1 MAKNISKE
9 RMVSMEER
17 ERKNSLAM
25 GENLAEILNQFL
37 RRNFYRRINKR
48 KKKKERKK
56 NSF

>member
-48 KKKKERKK
+48 KKKKRA
-56 NSF
+56 